1 MVFDVF
7 YVLRYV
13 WVLNM
18 CYLDIII
25 LNEVVLLFL
34 FFLCNWIVCVDKCIL
49 KIVNISI
56 YYLNVIGC

>member
-34 FFLCNWIVCVDKCIL
+34 FFLCNWIVCVDKCVL

>member
-1 MVFDVF
+1 MVFGVF